1 MKRALLPALLVALA
15 GCSSGPAPSK
25 PAPGRYRDAWINFD
39 SEAEAMLRAA
49 GRNRLKVEACAGR
62 ARSALDSMR
71 ALLGEAPAARLAS
84 VGEHFAALSRTIAS
98 DNAVSSGQERAVAA
112 VRDEIAR
119 DFAPEKVTIV
129 SREPEP
135 PQPATPDAI
144 ARWEDAHRRFEADAR
159 GGETAHLVQDYSELR
174 ASMEAFAKTEED
186 RFRIER
192 FLRDYERIAD
202 LGQAG
207 KIPEQDLKGLPV
219 LAADIRA
226 AFGEKK

>member
-1 MKRALLPALLVALA
+1 MKRAFAAAVIAALA
-15 GCSSGPAPSK
+15 GCASGPAPSK
-25 PAPGRYRDAWINFD
+25 PAPERYRDSWIGFD
-39 SEAEAMLRAA
+39 TEAEAMLRAA

-62 ARSALDSMR
+62 ARSSLDSMR
-71 ALLGEAPAARLAS
+71 ALLGEAPAARLAAIS
-84 VGEHFAALSRTIAS
+84 EHFAALARTIAT
-98 DNAVSSGQERAVAA
+98 DNAVSSGQERAVSA

-119 DFAPEKVTIV
+119 DFAPEKVAIV

-135 PQPATPDAI
+135 PQPAPPGAL
-144 ARWEDAHRRFEADAR
+144 ALWEDAHRRFETHAR

-174 ASMEAFAKTEED
+174 AAMEGFAKSEED

-202 LGQAG
+202 LAQAG